1 MEEEV
6 YLILISALNE
16 RLTLKNTYI
25 YLEIK
30 QALFL

>member
-16 RLTLKNTYI
+16 RLTLKSTYI